1 MGWQHWI
8 EDYFRFSRRDRLA
21 VLCLLLFIL
30 VFFIAPVFLRGPN
43 PGPLTREDSAWI
55 AALRKM
61 ETGEGAHDDEN
72 WVNQQKKQPNNR
84 MAGSSTN
91 VYRSGTYELFYFDPN
106 HLTRTEWEKL
116 GLRDK
121 TITILLNYISKG
133 GRFREPEDLSRIYG
147 LQEKEYTRLKPY
159 IRIEKK
165 LENQSFRKEN
175 IIRPINPPVRNR
187 YEEVDINRA
196 DTAAFIALPGIGSK
210 LASRIVS
217 FRDKLGGFY
226 EVEQVAETFG
236 LPDSTF
242 LQIRKYLKLDKPV
255 IRRININTANLEELK
270 SHPYIRYKIANLIIA
285 YRNEHGPFPAVEGLK
300 KVMAVTDEVFN
311 KIAPYLTTV
320 NE

>member
-8 EDYFRFSRRDRLA
+8 EEYFRFSRRDRLA
-21 VLCLLLFIL
+21 VLCLVLFIL
-30 VFFIAPVFLRGPN
+30 VFFIAPVYLPH
-43 PGPLTREDSAWI
+43 PKPSPLTREDSAWI
-55 AALRKM
+55 TALRKL
-61 ETGEGAHDDEN
+61 ETVEQSADDEN

-121 TITILLNYISKG
+121 TINILLNYISKG

-147 LQEKEYTRLKPY
+147 LQENEYARLKPF

-165 LENQSFRKEN
+165 IEDRSFRKEN
-175 IIRPINPPVRNR
+175 IIRPVNRPEQSR
-187 YEEVDINRA
+187 YEEVEINQA

-210 LASRIVS
+210 LAARIVN
-217 FRDKLGGFY
+217 FREKLGGFY
-226 EVEQVAETFG
+226 AIDQVAETFG
-236 LPDSTF
+236 LQDSTF
-242 LQIRKYLKLDKPV
+242 RKIRQYLKLEKV
-255 IRRININTANLEELK
+255 AVKRININSATLDELK
-270 SHPYIRYKIANLIIA
+270 SHPYIRYKIANPLVA
-285 YRNEHGPFPAVEGLK
+285 YRNEHGPFSTIAGLK
-300 KVMAVTDEVFN
+300 EVMAVTDEVFN